1 MFVSRERLILK
12 TCGQTTLLHCIKP
25 LLELAK
31 VECGLTE
38 VQVRLQCRIFLSQT
52 RAYLRYLISLCHNFH
67 MNEIIQRFPGL
78 YTLVNSKHTYNS
90 KQINYLPGC
99 H

>member
-12 TCGQTTLLHCIKP
+12 TCGQTTLLYCIKP

-38 VQVRLQCRIFLSQT
+38 VQVRISVESFNRCRDIS
-52 RAYLRYLISLCHNFH
+52 LISAYMISLND
-67 MNEIIQRFPGL
+67 EPL
-78 YTLVNSKHTYNS
+78 ALVKFYFNWAQDTN
-90 KQINYLPGC
+90 
-99 H
+99 

>member
-38 VQVRLQCRIFLSQT
+38 VQVRMQHSKDLSFTDQS
-52 RAYLRYLISLCHNFH
+52 IS
-67 MNEIIQRFPGL
+67 
-78 YTLVNSKHTYNS
+78 
-90 KQINYLPGC
+90 QISDLLMALEL
-99 H
+99 

>member
-1 MFVSRERLILK
+1 MFNLILPQVIDNNFHIFSESSMFVSRERLILK

-38 VQVRLQCRIFLSQT
+38 VQVGIESFNLS
-52 RAYLRYLISLCHNFH
+52 RNHISDVC
-67 MNEIIQRFPGL
+67 IILDGE
-78 YTLVNSKHTYNS
+78 TLTLMRVLLSCKLS
-90 KQINYLPGC
+90 PF
-99 H
+99 

>member
-25 LLELAK
+25 LLELAR

-38 VQVRLQCRIFLSQT
+38 VQVGIELFHRSQE
-52 RAYLRYLISLCHNFH
+52 LISDIC
-67 MNEIIQRFPGL
+67 I
-78 YTLVNSKHTYNS
+78 
-90 KQINYLPGC
+90 INYLLIMNL
-99 H
+99 